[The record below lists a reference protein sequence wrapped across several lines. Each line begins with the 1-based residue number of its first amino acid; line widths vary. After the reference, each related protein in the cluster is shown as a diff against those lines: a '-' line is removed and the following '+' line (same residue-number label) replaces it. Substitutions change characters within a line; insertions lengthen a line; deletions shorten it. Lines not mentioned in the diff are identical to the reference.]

1 MAEAGVP
8 LDPTEAA
15 ALFLAGTTMAL
26 VATPAESFV
35 AVNWMGALSFVT
47 EIPFGEDPVAFFTAN
62 PAIIYVPPAPGAAV
76 SAAISASTPASL
88 VKSFAMAV
96 DLPLGLSVNLVVT
109 YKDGNGNVVRAPGP
123 VAWVS
128 SDPGVATVTPGQS
141 DDAQA
146 NAASVAEGAT
156 TITATSSGI
165 SASIDITVAAGAAA
179 TAEIAAGTPS
189 TLPG

>member
-1 MAEAGVP
+1 MAEAGAP

-62 PAIIYVPPAPGAAV
+62 PAIIYVPPAPGQAV
-76 SAAISASTPASL
+76 SASIAAAIPASL
-88 VKSFAMAV
+88 IKAFAMAV
-96 DLPLGLSVNLVVT
+96 DLPLGLQVNLVVT
-109 YKDGNGNVVRAPGP
+109 YKDSNGNVVAAPGA
-123 VAWVS
+123 VGWVS
-128 SDPGVATVTPGQS
+128 SDPSVATVAAGTP
-141 DDAQA
+141 DT
-146 NAASVAEGAT
+146 NAVVVSVAEGAT
-156 TITATSSGI
+156 TVTATSGGI
-165 SASIDITVAAGAAA
+165 SAAIDITVAAGAAA
-179 TAEIAAGTPS
+179 SAEIAAGTPS